1 MLFEGT
7 FVYCRPC
14 GTVETHQQRRGHHR
28 QTANVERHV
37 RYQAIVRDQWTLVDS
52 VLHQS
57 QIAKTTRAAW
67 VKGGHQIEDGFGL
80 LGTESQPMTTL

>member
-1 MLFEGT
+1 
-7 FVYCRPC
+7 
-14 GTVETHQQRRGHHR
+14 
-28 QTANVERHV
+28 
-37 RYQAIVRDQWTLVDS
+37 VRDQWTLVDS